1 LRIARNYLAGLSNS
15 VWSAIIAIA
24 VVPFYL
30 KYLGIESY
38 GLIGFLTFTQGVVAL
53 LDFGLGPTISRE
65 VARGAAQGNL
75 RDASELLHT
84 LAVVYWATAA
94 AILAVFLLA
103 APAIANWWLSTER
116 LSPDVVSSAAMLIG
130 VVIACR
136 WPLGLYQGVL
146 IGAQRLTTSSAI
158 NIAMV
163 TAANVG
169 GVAIVAFV
177 SPTVQALFAWQAA
190 VALVGSFAMRQAAWG
205 VVRFTSAQRFSWTHL
220 KTVWRFSVGVS
231 LVAMTGIVLLQLDKG
246 ILSSMVGLD
255 QFGRYMLA
263 VLVANSL
270 YVLLRPLFNTIYPRM
285 SALVAA
291 NDIAQLADFY
301 RTGTRLLAS
310 ILFPIATTISLF
322 ARDLVFVWTGDATT
336 AASVG
341 PLVSLLVWGTALN
354 GVMHFPYALQLAY
367 GRTRLPLTIN
377 LALIALSAPITIAL
391 TSTYGVVGGAAS
403 WAILNA
409 VFVCFG
415 TWLTHRYLLPG
426 IGARWL
432 AANVIVPLTVSVI
445 VVVATGWWIGEVSD
459 SALLHVVLAAMAT
472 AVAILANISL
482 DRSAVQRLL
491 RSVGVA
497 RVLESKT

>member
-15 VWSAIIAIA
+15 VWSAIVAIA

-65 VARGAAQGNL
+65 VARGTAQDDLREAAQ
-75 RDASELLHT
+75 LLHT
-84 LAVVYWATAA
+84 LAVIYWATAA
-94 AILAVFLLA
+94 VILVVFLLA
-103 APAIANWWLSTER
+103 APIIANWWLSTER
-116 LSPDVVSSAAMLIG
+116 LSTEVVSSAAMLIG

-146 IGAQRLTTSSAI
+146 IGAQRLTTWSAI

-163 TAANVG
+163 TAANIG

-177 SPTVQALFAWQAA
+177 SPTVQALFAWQGL
-190 VALVGSFAMRQAAWG
+190 VALIGSVVMMRAAWSVIG
-205 VVRFTSAQRFSWTHL
+205 ASARQPFSWSRL
-220 KTVWRFSVGVS
+220 RTVWRFSAGMS
-231 LVAMTGIVLLQLDKG
+231 LVAVTSIVLLQLDKG
-246 ILSSMVGLD
+246 ILSRMLSLD

-291 NDIAQLADFY
+291 GNIDQLSEFY
-301 RTGTRLLAS
+301 RTGARVLAS
-310 ILFPIATTISLF
+310 ILFPLAGTIALF
-322 ARDLVFVWTGDATT
+322 SSDLVHVWTQDATT

-341 PLVSLLVWGTALN
+341 PLVSFLVWGTALN

-377 LALIALSAPITIAL
+377 ATLIVVSAPITIAL
-391 TSTYGVVGGAAS
+391 TSTYGVIGGAAS
-403 WAILNA
+403 WAILN
-409 VFVCFG
+409 FLYLLFG
-415 TWLTHRYLLPG
+415 TWLTHRELLRG
-426 IGARWL
+426 NGARWL
-432 AANVIVPLTVSVI
+432 VADVLAPFVVSCVVLGAAAWWIRDVSDAPVPHLVLAA
-445 VVVATGWWIGEVSD
+445 VATG
-459 SALLHVVLAAMAT
+459 L
-472 AVAILANISL
+472 AILANVSF
-482 DRSAVQRLL
+482 DRGAVQRLL
-491 RSVGVA
+491 RSAGLTGM
-497 RVLESKT
+497 LESKT